1 MMNGLQE
8 KFAYVNGIRM
18 HYVEKGTGP
27 LVLLCHGWP
36 ESWYAWRW
44 QIDALAA
51 AGYRAVAPD
60 QRGYG
65 LTDAPESVEAY
76 DILNL
81 VGDLVGLVRAHGE
94 ERAILIGHDWGAAVA
109 AYAALLR
116 PDLFPVLGLLS
127 VPYMPRRSV
136 RPSVRFAQITQEC
149 HFYQDYFQLPGRV
162 EHELEENVRRSMLG
176 ILYTASGDP
185 VIKGQPA
192 NFATFSKSTRLVDNL
207 TLPDALPPWLTETDL
222 QFFVAQ
228 FERSGFRGPIN
239 WYRNIDRNWALTG
252 FLDGARIMQ
261 PTLFLA
267 GELDGVV
274 KMAAKDY
281 DALEINV
288 PNLWKKPLIAKAGHW
303 VQQERPD
310 EVNALIL
317 NFLAESVHALAGS
330 AAESQPKAP
339 AGKSR

>member
-1 MMNGLQE
+1 MMSGSLQ

-18 HYVEKGTGP
+18 HYVEKGQGP

-36 ESWYAWRW
+36 ESWYVWRA

-51 AGYRAVAPD
+51 AGYRTVAPD

-65 LTDAPESVEAY
+65 LTDAPESVDAY

-81 VGDLVGLVRAHGE
+81 VGDLVGLVKSLGE

-127 VPYMPRRSV
+127 VPYMPRRPVS
-136 RPSVRFAQITQEC
+136 PSVRFAQITQER
-149 HFYQDYFQLPGRV
+149 HFYQAYFQAPGRI
-162 EHELEENVRRSMLG
+162 ERELQEDIRRSLLG
-176 ILYTASGDP
+176 IFYTASGDA
-185 VIKGQPA
+185 VLNGQSA
-192 NFATFSKSTRLVDNL
+192 NFATFPKATRLVDNL
-207 TLPDALPPWLTETDL
+207 AIPDALPAWLTEADL
-222 QFFVAQ
+222 HYLVGQ
-228 FERSGFRGPIN
+228 FERSGFSGPIN
-239 WYRNIDRNWALTG
+239 WYRNIERNWALTS

-267 GELDGVV
+267 GEFDGVV

-281 DALEINV
+281 DELERNV
-288 PNLWKKPLIAKAGHW
+288 PNLWKKQLIAQAGHW
-303 VQQERPD
+303 VQQERPA
-310 EVNALIL
+310 EVNEVIL
-317 NFLAESVHALAGS
+317 KFLSEVAN
-330 AAESQPKAP
+330 
-339 AGKSR
+339 